1 MAKDVETG
9 GVRFVKL
16 RAMAL
21 LALMVLAMLFAPL
34 GQGVGLSAGQE
45 PRSTNDPRSEA
56 NALASR
62 EVAELVVRD

>member
-1 MAKDVETG
+1 M
-9 GVRFVKL
+9 KL
-16 RAMAL
+16 RVMAL

-45 PRSTNDPRSEA
+45 PHSANEPRVAA